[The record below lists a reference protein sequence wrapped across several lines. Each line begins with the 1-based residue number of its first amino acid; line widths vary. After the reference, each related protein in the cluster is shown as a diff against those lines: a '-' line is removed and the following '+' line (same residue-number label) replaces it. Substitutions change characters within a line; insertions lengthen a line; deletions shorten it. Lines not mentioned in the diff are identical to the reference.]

1 MRGVETILVLLLL
14 LLLLRLRSKEHM
26 SVEVW
31 RVRPLYCG
39 FIISIKGVKVPLTMS
54 LSPVLKPVIIF
65 IVTVE
70 ILPQNVLQ
78 AFGHGPSASR
88 STSISASGTAH
99 HKHASETRT
108 FLRVSIF
115 NIITSPK
122 SCQVI
127 LRAV

>member
-1 MRGVETILVLLLL
+1 
-14 LLLLRLRSKEHM
+14 M

-31 RVRPLYCG
+31 RVGPLYCG
-39 FIISIKGVKVPLTMS
+39 FIISIKGVKVPFTMS
-54 LSPVLKPVIIF
+54 LSPILLKPVIIF
-65 IVTVE
+65 IVTVK
-70 ILPQNVLQ
+70 ILPQHVLQ

-115 NIITSPK
+115 NIITPTQ
-122 SCQVI
+122 SCQVV